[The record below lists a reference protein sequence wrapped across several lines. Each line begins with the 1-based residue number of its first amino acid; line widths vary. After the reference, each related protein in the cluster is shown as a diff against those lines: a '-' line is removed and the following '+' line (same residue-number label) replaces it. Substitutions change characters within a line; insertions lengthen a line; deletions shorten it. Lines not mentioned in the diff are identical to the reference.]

1 MLDPSMQYRFE
12 SVLRCGGND
21 RRVFVL
27 ASWQATEGLQA
38 RLPKLR
44 LAGKSVISHRVLDA
58 PAGEQGFNG
67 TSLTRQFG
75 IVVIVLRGPHEPSIH
90 MTERLRRGPFPLQLC
105 GHLPIIKHLDRM
117 RPPTQPNPF
126 LISRRRLGP
135 GLLFGFAC
143 CLAYSSL
150 ISVKS
155 ISATRTH

>member
-27 ASWQATEGLQA
+27 ASWQATKGLQA

-75 IVVIVLRGPHEPSIH
+75 IVVIILRGPHELSIH
-90 MTERLRRGPFPLQLC
+90 MTERLSTGTLSAAAMWAFTNHQTLRQDAAAHPAQSFPRLSSSPRPWFVVWLRL
-105 GHLPIIKHLDRM
+105 LP
-117 RPPTQPNPF
+117 
-126 LISRRRLGP
+126 RLFVFDQG
-135 GLLFGFAC
+135 
-143 CLAYSSL
+143 
-150 ISVKS
+150 
-155 ISATRTH
+155 